1 MSDLT
6 SSAVELLDN
15 WEEDGLHGKKY
26 IGRRVRL
33 TLTGQGTT
41 TNKIPASV
49 LKLNTLV
56 SSSPAVEADNSEIR
70 PTAPSYDGANLLI
83 GGGSSNAP
91 QDVTGVYDLTVRGTR
106 TV

>member
-1 MSDLT
+1 MADLA
-6 SSAVELLDN
+6 SSAVTILDS
-15 WEEDGLHGKKY
+15 WEEDGLNGKKY
-26 IGRRVRL
+26 VGRRVRL

-41 TNKIPASV
+41 SNKITASV
-49 LKLNTLV
+49 LKLGTIV
-56 SSSPAVEADNSEIR
+56 SSSPALEADNSEIR
-70 PTAPSYDGANLLI
+70 PTSPSYDQSNLLI